1 MSETSYTRRFACA
14 AKKKA
19 KVLCLI
25 IFYWSLSTCYAT
37 IVIMENNYSYE
48 SQPALF
54 GRRFSPNMK
63 YMARLQQIDED
74 PYLCGGSTDVPTT
87 FDEQQTTYEYMVG
100 TTTYQQQPLPPPHVQ
115 VPSDG
120 SSVVLLAKRGK
131 CSFETK
137 ARTAM
142 TALPKGVV
150 KFLIVYNNE
159 SSEDLSPMSAANPQ
173 GINIGLLFISLQSGQ
188 NIIHNMTENNSSNSN
203 NNGTQKSSGGLLLSM
218 DSNSPWGPY
227 NYFFDDQDGWIALL
241 MFSGVIVISIFCGC
255 LLVGCQA
262 GYIRREGNVII
273 FGSLPTTNITTLLRD
288 TDSQISSSLLTE
300 DQVLAL
306 PLIHYW
312 KADQPWID
320 PKEQHHPSKEDSSSN
335 ETLIPSYLEEIV
347 MCSIC
352 LEEYEVGEQLR
363 LLPCKHCFHTDCI
376 LPWLTQR
383 SPMCPL
389 CKCDISRTLR
399 SPRSSSSSMDLEEH
413 SSSSLNSITP
423 TTEEE
428 ESGGEFDSSVRSLLL
443 SSFLGRRLTLL
454 WDTAPNSRYNYE
466 DHNEH
471 NNNDSDNNNALTT
484 PLLEERCD

>member
-1 MSETSYTRRFACA
+1 M
-14 AKKKA
+14 
-19 KVLCLI
+19 
-25 IFYWSLSTCYAT
+25 
-37 IVIMENNYSYE
+37 
-48 SQPALF
+48 
-54 GRRFSPNMK
+54 
-63 YMARLQQIDED
+63 
-74 PYLCGGSTDVPTT
+74 
-87 FDEQQTTYEYMVG
+87 
-100 TTTYQQQPLPPPHVQ
+100 
-115 VPSDG
+115 
-120 SSVVLLAKRGK
+120 
-131 CSFETK
+131 
-137 ARTAM
+137 
-142 TALPKGVV
+142 
-150 KFLIVYNNE
+150 
-159 SSEDLSPMSAANPQ
+159 
-173 GINIGLLFISLQSGQ
+173 
-188 NIIHNMTENNSSNSN
+188 
-203 NNGTQKSSGGLLLSM
+203 
-218 DSNSPWGPY
+218 
-227 NYFFDDQDGWIALL
+227 
-241 MFSGVIVISIFCGC
+241 
-255 LLVGCQA
+255 
-262 GYIRREGNVII
+262 
-273 FGSLPTTNITTLLRD
+273 
-288 TDSQISSSLLTE
+288 
-300 DQVLAL
+300 AL

-335 ETLIPSYLEEIV
+335 ETLIPSYLEQIV